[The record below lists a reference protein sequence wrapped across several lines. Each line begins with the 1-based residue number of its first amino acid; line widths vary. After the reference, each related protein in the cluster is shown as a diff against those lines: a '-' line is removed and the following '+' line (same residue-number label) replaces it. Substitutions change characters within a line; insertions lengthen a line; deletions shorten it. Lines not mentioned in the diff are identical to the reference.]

1 MKKKLKSS
9 FFCLLAVLVIG
20 ASFSYASDE
29 YRIPG
34 LNLKLTDNQI
44 AELQGV
50 FDEFMSKKL
59 EQLAQIERK
68 FTDLRLELRRKD
80 RFENRFKAFD
90 SVYKANTLVKE
101 ISKLYGETLKTK
113 VKYLLKAKDVLSQ
126 AQRETLFARLLEFDF
141 DMPDEIFVII
151 EGDLFSLDIGLKVDQ
166 IKKIMRYRADM
177 EKKAIDIN
185 YKIDLQ
191 LIDLQVEMLKDERDS
206 DKINRA
212 VLAITDLGTQLM
224 NNRVVHFLK
233 AKDVLSMAQKKALLH
248 IISLM

>member
-1 MKKKLKSS
+1 
-9 FFCLLAVLVIG
+9 V
-20 ASFSYASDE
+20 

-34 LNLKLTDNQI
+34 LNLKLTDSQI
-44 AELQGV
+44 TALQGV

-59 EQLAQIERK
+59 ELLAQIERK
-68 FTDLRLELRRKD
+68 FTDLRIELRRKD
-80 RFENRFKAFD
+80 RFESKFKAFD
-90 SVYKANTLVKE
+90 SVYKANTLIKE
-101 ISKLYGETLKTK
+101 ISKLYGETLKTR

-151 EGDLFSLDIGLKVDQ
+151 EGDLFSLDIGLEIDQ
-166 IKKIMRYRADM
+166 VKKIMRYRADM

-185 YKIDLQ
+185 YKIDMH
-191 LIDLQVEMLKDERDS
+191 LIDLQVEMIKDEGDS
-206 DKINRA
+206 DKINRT

-224 NNRVVHFLK
+224 DNRVVHFLK
-233 AKDVLSMAQKKALLH
+233 AKDVLSLAQKKALLH

>member
-1 MKKKLKSS
+1 MKQKVKSV
-9 FFCLLAVLVIG
+9 FFCLLAILLIG
-20 ASFSYASDE
+20 TSFSYGSDE
-29 YRIPG
+29 YRIPA
-34 LNLKLTDNQI
+34 LNLKLTDSQI
-44 AELQGV
+44 AALQGV

-59 EQLAQIERK
+59 ELLAQIERK

-80 RFENRFKAFD
+80 RFESRFKAFD

-101 ISKLYGETLKTK
+101 ISKLYGETLKTR

-151 EGDLFSLDIGLKVDQ
+151 EGDLFLLDIGLEIDQ
-166 IKKIMRYRADM
+166 VKKIMRYRADM

-185 YKIDLQ
+185 YKIDMH

-206 DKINRA
+206 DKINRT

-224 NNRVVHFLK
+224 DNRVVHFLK
-233 AKDVLSMAQKKALLH
+233 AKDVLSIAQKKALLH